1 MMAKNIKEKLMIVK
15 FEINLEID
23 KKDFEKLKKLEHHAD
38 WLLDLDSWNEIKSIS
53 DCKVTKF
60 EKDNKSK

>member
-1 MMAKNIKEKLMIVK
+1 MTAKKRKGETMIVK

-23 KKDFEKLKKLEHHAD
+23 KKDFEKLKKLEHHAN

>member
-1 MMAKNIKEKLMIVK
+1 MIVK
-15 FEINLEID
+15 LEINLEID